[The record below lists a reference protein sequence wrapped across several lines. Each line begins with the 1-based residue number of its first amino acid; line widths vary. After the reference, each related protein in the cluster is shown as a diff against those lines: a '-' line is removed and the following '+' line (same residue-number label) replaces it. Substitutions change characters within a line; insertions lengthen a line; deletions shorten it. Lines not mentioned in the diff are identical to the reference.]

1 MRPTRLKRGT
11 MSGVTRDRLLLD
23 APSLV
28 YRAFF
33 ALPKTIVA
41 PFGQPVNAVRGFMEM
56 TTRLLIDRK
65 PSGIVAAFDND
76 WRPSFRVAAFP
87 GYKAERPDEP
97 EELSGQFDIL
107 ARVLDAAGLPR
118 AEAEGLEADDVI
130 ATLVQ
135 RKPPEERAVVV
146 TGDRD
151 LIGLVRDPDVALL
164 FTVRGVGQLREFD
177 ESAVVKHYGIRP
189 QQYVEFAML
198 RGDPSDGLPGVAGVG
213 PKKAAQ
219 LLRDYG
225 SVQATL
231 AHADELTPKL
241 SANLRA
247 SGEYLEAMRTV
258 IPLVVDAEVELTE
271 RRAPDTDELRDLAER
286 YNLGSSAA
294 RLAHALG
301 EKS

>member
-1 MRPTRLKRGT
+1 
-11 MSGVTRDRLLLD
+11 MSGVTHDRLLLD

-56 TTRLLIDRK
+56 TTRLLIDRQ
-65 PSGIVAAFDND
+65 PSAILAAFDND
-76 WRPSFRVAAFP
+76 WRPDFRVAAFP

-97 EELSGQFDIL
+97 EELGPQFDIL

-118 AEAEGLEADDVI
+118 AEADGLEADDVI

-135 RKPPEERAVVV
+135 RKPSDERAVVV

-151 LIGLVRDPDVALL
+151 LIGLVRDPDVSLL
-164 FTVRGVGQLREFD
+164 FTVRGVSQLREFD
-177 ESAVVKHYGIRP
+177 ESAVVEDYGIRP
-189 QQYVEFAML
+189 QQYAEFAML

-225 SVQATL
+225 SVA
-231 AHADELTPKL
+231 AAVDNADEMTPKL
-241 SANLRA
+241 SANLKA

-271 RRAPDTDELRDLAER
+271 RRAPDEDELRDLAER

-301 EKS
+301 EES